1 MAKAVVDASAMAK
14 PSPAHD
20 LASTLDFLAAQL
32 ADSQKQAS
40 QTRTAK
46 MRNYHDGRAS
56 AFETAINMLRGVAQ

>member
-1 MAKAVVDASAMAK
+1 L
-14 PSPAHD
+14 SPAQSKAEESP
-20 LASTLDFLAAQL
+20 LSFLREAL